1 VECVDDKLRLAGSLG
16 RPVQRRH
23 IPSVIAGALRQDL
36 AGVDT
41 QRCCRLDIHG
51 GADAKPRAI
60 ANVELDSKVVRLGY
74 S

>member
-1 VECVDDKLRLAGSLG
+1 VECVDDKVRLAGSLG

-23 IPSVIAGALRQDL
+23 IPSVIARALRKDL
-36 AGVDT
+36 ASVDT
-41 QRCCRLDIHG
+41 QRYACLDIHG

-60 ANVELDSKVVRLGY
+60 ANVELDRQVVWLGY